1 MYLKLAILAGAVA
14 ATALPASAQA
24 GYYGYGPGRDG
35 CATERRENQ
44 VGGMILGGIL
54 GGIAGS
60 NIAASGH
67 RHDGTAVGAVVG
79 GLLGSEMGR
88 GGTRCR
94 TTQYAPP
101 PPPVGYDPY
110 PVNAYPPPLQ
120 TEPSYGYPQPGYAP
134 YPDDGYYNTDPDVYV
149 RRDRKRLDDRRGRS
163 YNDDY
168 AGRECVDAEQ
178 ITRLPD
184 GSVVTRPVEACRT
197 ARYGDWRVRD

>member
-1 MYLKLAILAGAVA
+1 MHLKLAILAGTLAVG
-14 ATALPASAQA
+14 ALPASAQA
-24 GYYGYGPGRDG
+24 GYYGYGPGRDA
-35 CATERRENQ
+35 CAAERRDNQ
-44 VGGMILGGIL
+44 VGGLILGGIL

-79 GLLGSEMGR
+79 GLLGSEIGR
-88 GGTRCR
+88 GGTRCG

-101 PPPVGYDPY
+101 PPPYGADPY
-110 PVNAYPPPLQ
+110 PVSNYPPP
-120 TEPSYGYPQPGYAP
+120 PPAGPGYGYPSDPGYAP
-134 YPDDGYYNTDPDVYV
+134 YPDDGYYDSDVYV
-149 RRDRKRLDDRRGRS
+149 NRRGKRLDDRDRRS
-163 YNDDY
+163 YNDNY
-168 AGRECVDAEQ
+168 AGRECADAEQ